1 MIILWKKCILCR
13 NVVVENTNELDPL
26 TLHVDIPEAALTQSL
41 TENVK
46 SAVNK
51 NINIPQAK
59 QNWSSY
65 TPAKLKQPISK
76 RLRPK
81 MPNPI
86 FQVKEEFYKSKTKLI
101 ENEILQLKRRQE
113 REEEHERKK
122 NVIGFADRTSK
133 KTIEQ

>member
-1 MIILWKKCILCR
+1 LCR

-59 QNWSSY
+59 QNVS
-65 TPAKLKQPISK
+65 
-76 RLRPK
+76 
-81 MPNPI
+81 
-86 FQVKEEFYKSKTKLI
+86 F
-101 ENEILQLKRRQE
+101 
-113 REEEHERKK
+113 
-122 NVIGFADRTSK
+122 
-133 KTIEQ
+133 